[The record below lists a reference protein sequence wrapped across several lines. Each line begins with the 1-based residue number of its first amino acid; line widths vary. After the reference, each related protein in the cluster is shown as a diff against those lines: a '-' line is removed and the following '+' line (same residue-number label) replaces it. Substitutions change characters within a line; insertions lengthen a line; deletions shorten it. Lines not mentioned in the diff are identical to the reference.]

1 MLWCWSDMLAGWGR
15 HLLPST
21 LTKPLLRS
29 RSWIA
34 GGTSNIDVLSQ
45 QRARSGDLM
54 LKRFVIVAVLA
65 LYSIPGVTTVSLAA
79 PTECPQF
86 FSQGTAPDLAN
97 PKLLPKTQEI
107 CYSAFAVLH
116 SGITRTSL
124 WAAEHLTRNG
134 LDAAVATERKDTFH
148 EESRLP
154 PDERADLD
162 DYTRSGFDRGH
173 LAPAADMP
181 DEQAQ
186 HESFSL
192 ANMIPQDPQ
201 SNRGL
206 WSGIESAVRGLAR
219 KSGDLYVVSGPIFQ
233 GATLQRLRGRVL
245 VPTHIFK
252 AVYDPKRN
260 QAAAYL
266 AENAD
271 GDQWRNLSISELQ
284 QIIGIDPFPGLPSS
298 VKDHAMD
305 LPEPKL
311 SGKRPEQTEKPG
323 SADTILDRLK
333 RFMR

>member
-1 MLWCWSDMLAGWGR
+1 
-15 HLLPST
+15 
-21 LTKPLLRS
+21 
-29 RSWIA
+29 
-34 GGTSNIDVLSQ
+34 
-45 QRARSGDLM
+45 M
-54 LKRFVIVAVLA
+54 LKRLVIVAVLA
-65 LYSIPGVTTVSLAA
+65 LCPTVGMTTVSVAA

-86 FSQGTAPDLAN
+86 FPQGNAPDLAN
-97 PKLLPKTQEI
+97 PKLLPKTREI

-124 WAAEHLTRNG
+124 WAAERLTRNG

-148 EESRLP
+148 EEARLP

-162 DYTRSGFDRGH
+162 DYARSGFDRGH

-186 HESFSL
+186 RESFSL

-219 KSGDLYVVSGPIFQ
+219 KSGELYVVSGPIFQ

-245 VPTHIFK
+245 VPTQIFK

-266 AENAD
+266 VENAD
-271 GDQWRNLSISELQ
+271 GDQWRTVSIAELQ
-284 QIIGIDPFPGLPSS
+284 QVTGIDAFPALALS
-298 VKDHAMD
+298 VKDHAMA

-311 SGKRPEQTEKPG
+311 SGRRPKQTEKPV
-323 SADTILDRLK
+323 DTMLDRLK
-333 RFMR
+333 QFMR

>member
-1 MLWCWSDMLAGWGR
+1 
-15 HLLPST
+15 
-21 LTKPLLRS
+21 
-29 RSWIA
+29 
-34 GGTSNIDVLSQ
+34 
-45 QRARSGDLM
+45 M
-54 LKRFVIVAVLA
+54 LKRLVIVAVLHVCPI
-65 LYSIPGVTTVSLAA
+65 SSMSTVALAA
-79 PTECPQF
+79 PTGCPQF
-86 FSQGTAPDLAN
+86 FPHGNAPDLVN
-97 PKLLPKTQEI
+97 PKLLPKTRTI

-116 SGITRTSL
+116 SGITRTPL

-148 EESRLP
+148 EEAKLP

-162 DYTRSGFDRGH
+162 DYARSGFDRGH

-206 WSGIESAVRGLAR
+206 WSGIKSAVRGLAR
-219 KSGDLYVVSGPIFQ
+219 KSGELYVVSGPIFQ
-233 GATLQRLRGRVL
+233 GATLKRLRGRVL

-266 AENAD
+266 VENAD
-271 GDQWRNLSISELQ
+271 GDQWRNVSIAELQ
-284 QIIGIDPFPGLPSS
+284 QITGIDPFPGLAPS
-298 VKDHAMD
+298 VKDHAMA
-305 LPEPKL
+305 LPEPRL
-311 SGKRPEQTEKPG
+311 PGKRQKQTEWPW
-323 SADTILDRLK
+323 SADTILEKLM